1 MGRRK
6 LTRIL
11 LYAGSSPKICNS
23 QGETARD
30 IAIRKK
36 LPEILQILDTPID
49 ENVRDKE
56 RDRSSSSSRH
66 NKKDDKKTKKS
77 EKSKCKGE
85 VDPKNWSPYGCHY
98 FPDPRSFPSPKL
110 ESLPKEPLNT
120 GEQYFLDLA
129 GNIKKGI
136 EGGVKNGHSL
146 PFAKI
151 IFLDCRTCWRW

>member
-11 LYAGSSPKICNS
+11 LNAGSSLKICNS
-23 QGETARD
+23 QAETARD
-30 IAIRKK
+30 IAIRKN

-49 ENVRDKE
+49 ENARDKE

-66 NKKDDKKTKKS
+66 HSKNRDDKKAKKC
-77 EKSKCKGE
+77 EKPKCKGE

-129 GNIKKGI
+129 GNIRKGTI
-136 EGGVKNGHSL
+136 RDPTNFFFNL
-146 PFAKI
+146 C
-151 IFLDCRTCWRW
+151 L

>member
-11 LYAGSSPKICNS
+11 LYAGSSLQITNS

-30 IAIRKK
+30 IALRKK
-36 LPEILQILDTPID
+36 LPEIVQILDAPID

-66 NKKDDKKTKKS
+66 NKKDDKKSKKFD
-77 EKSKCKGE
+77 KTKCKGE

-110 ESLPKEPLNT
+110 ETLPKEPLAS

-129 GNIKKGI
+129 GNIRKGKQKKNL
-136 EGGVKNGHSL
+136 KS
-146 PFAKI
+146 K
-151 IFLDCRTCWRW
+151 